1 MSTEFS
7 PGGSARN
14 APHAAPSG
22 HSNSDFFAWVR
33 GLGIVRGSDRWAG
46 GVASGLAHR
55 WRIDPILVR
64 GLFIVVGLF
73 PGIGVLA
80 YGILWMI
87 LPEPDG
93 RIHLQDAVHG
103 RWTSGM
109 TGALVTIIVGLG
121 GAPIVWFGDARW
133 TAPIWILLWVGV
145 AFLVVYGITSSRR
158 VHRAGPASFAGA
170 PPDAQSPLGA
180 PYLYEQSAP
189 PSDQSAPEQPAFPP
203 AEPSSG
209 PRASYGYTPPQVPP
223 RVQPPQPVRQHRQS
237 VTGSYVAVVM
247 GLAVFIPGVL
257 LGLQISGFAVIDPS
271 TGVLWALAAGIIAL
285 GIIVAGINGRTS
297 GVLSLFAVLAL
308 AGGIITQP
316 AYDISRTPR
325 SVTSSP
331 STVQEA
337 TQGYTIT
344 AASGLLDLRAL
355 DNAGPL
361 SSDSVVPVD
370 ATMSQVRIEIP
381 KGVPVRV
388 QADVTMGNVQFGN
401 RTSAGLT
408 TSDSQTYNQGSSGAT
423 LVVAVH
429 ATMSNVE
436 IDQEQ

>member
-1 MSTEFS
+1 
-7 PGGSARN
+7 
-14 APHAAPSG
+14 
-22 HSNSDFFAWVR
+22 
-33 GLGIVRGSDRWAG
+33 
-46 GVASGLAHR
+46 VASGLAHR

-109 TGALVTIIVGLG
+109 TGALVAAIVGLG
-121 GAPIVWFGDARW
+121 GAPVVWFGDTRW
-133 TAPIWILLWVGV
+133 TGPIWILLWVGV

-158 VHRAGPASFAGA
+158 LHGAGPASFAGA
-170 PPDAQSPLGA
+170 PDAQPPLGT
-180 PYLYEQSAP
+180 PYLYDQSAP
-189 PSDQSAPEQPAFPP
+189 PSDQSAPERLPFPP
-203 AEPSSG
+203 AEPPTP
-209 PRASYGYTPPQVPP
+209 PRASYGYTTPQVPP
-223 RVQPPQPVRQHRQS
+223 RMQPPEAVRQHRQS
-237 VTGSYVAVVM
+237 VSGSFVAVVM
-247 GLAVFIPGVL
+247 GLAVFVPGVL

-308 AGGIITQP
+308 VAGIITQP

-337 TQGYTIT
+337 TQGYSIT

-361 SSDSVVPVD
+361 GSDSVVPVD

-381 KGVPVRV
+381 KGIPVRV

-408 TSDSQTYNQGSSGAT
+408 TSDSQTYNQGSPGST
-423 LVVAVH
+423 LVIAVH